1 MKNLTITLLT
11 VLLMTT
17 ACTKK
22 TEEVNPF
29 MADYNTPFNVPPFD
43 RISEKHY
50 LPAFE
55 EGMKKH
61 NLEIQDIVNNAEEP
75 TFKNTIEALEYSGRL
90 LADVQFVFY
99 NAYSSN
105 TNDEIQNIATEIA
118 PKLSLHADNIK
129 LNAGLFERVNSVYAQ
144 KEDLDLNA
152 EQRKL
157 LEETYKGFVRSGAGL
172 PEEKQNRLREINQ
185 ELSVLTL
192 KFGQN
197 VLGETNKFKMIVDN
211 EADLAGLPQS
221 LIDVAAEKAAEE
233 GLQGKWIFTLHNS
246 SVMPFLGSAD
256 NRELR
261 KVMQHAYINRGN
273 NNNEYDNKETI
284 GKIVNLRLERAK
296 LLGYDNHAHY
306 TLEET
311 MVKNTETAMNFVRKV
326 WDAAT
331 PIAKKEAGE
340 MQTMIKSEGNDFKL
354 AQWDW
359 RYYAEKIR
367 KEKYDLDEEQVRQYF
382 ELNTV
387 RSGVFMVV
395 NKLYGLQFK
404 ERTDIPKYHPDAQV
418 FEVLE
423 ADNSHVGILYMDFHP
438 RESKNSG
445 AWMSS
450 YRDQYIDRNGNYI
463 SPVITLVCNFTPP
476 TSSMPSLLTYD
487 EMTTFFHEFGH
498 ALHGLLSNVTYPS
511 LSGTEVPRDFV
522 ELPSQIMENWANE
535 PSVLITFAK
544 HYQTEEPMPQELID
558 KIKAGSK
565 FNQGFETVEF
575 LASAFLDLE
584 YHIIN
589 EPFADNKIKEVAGI
603 IDQRTISRIGLI
615 PEIYF
620 RHGSTHFQHI
630 FSGGYSAGY
639 YSYIWS
645 GLLDADAYEA
655 FRETGNVF
663 DQATAQS
670 FRKNILEKGGSD
682 DAMTMYI
689 NFRGKEPDI
698 QPLLRQRGLIQ

>member
-11 VLLMTT
+11 VLLMIT
-17 ACTKK
+17 ACTRK

-55 EGMKKH
+55 EGMKRH

-105 TNDEIQNIATEIA
+105 TNDEIQRIATEIA
-118 PKLSLHADNIK
+118 PELSLHADNIK
-129 LNAGLFERVNSVYAQ
+129 LNAKLFERVNAVYAQ
-144 KEDLDLNA
+144 KENLDLNA

-172 PEEKQNRLREINQ
+172 PEEKQNRLKEINQ

-211 EADLAGLPQS
+211 ESDLAGLPQS
-221 LIDVAAEKAAEE
+221 LIDVAAERAAEE

-261 KVMQHAYINRGN
+261 KVMQQAYINRGN

-296 LLGYDNHAHY
+296 LLGYESHAQY

-331 PIAKKEAGE
+331 PIAKREAGE

-367 KEKYDLDEEQVRQYF
+367 KEKYDFDEEQVRQYF

-423 ADNSHVGILYMDFHP
+423 ADNSHVGILYMDFYP

-463 SPVITLVCNFTPP
+463 SPVITLVCNFSPP
-476 TSSMPSLLTYD
+476 TSTMPSLLTYD

-544 HYQTEEPMPQELID
+544 HYQTGEPMPQELIE
-558 KIKAGSK
+558 KIEAGLK

-589 EPFADNKIKEVAGI
+589 EPFADDKIKEVAGI

-682 DAMTMYI
+682 DAMAMYI

>member
-1 MKNLTITLLT
+1 MKNFTITLLT

-61 NLEIQDIVNNAEEP
+61 NLEIQDIVNNVEEP
-75 TFKNTIEALEYSGRL
+75 TFKNTIEALEYNGRL

-129 LNAGLFERVNSVYAQ
+129 LNAGLFERVNAVYAQ

-172 PEEKQNRLREINQ
+172 PEENQNRLREINQ

-256 NRELR
+256 KRELR
-261 KVMQHAYINRGN
+261 KVMQQAYINRGN

-639 YSYIWS
+639 YGYIWS

>member
-1 MKNLTITLLT
+1 MKNFTITLLT

-61 NLEIQDIVNNAEEP
+61 NLEIQDIVNNVEEP

-129 LNAGLFERVNSVYAQ
+129 LNAGLFERVNAVYAQ

-172 PEEKQNRLREINQ
+172 PEENQNRLREINQ

-256 NRELR
+256 KRELR
-261 KVMQHAYINRGN
+261 KVMQQAYINRGN

-450 YRDQYIDRNGNYI
+450 YRDQYIDRNGN
-463 SPVITLVCNFTPP
+463 
-476 TSSMPSLLTYD
+476 
-487 EMTTFFHEFGH
+487 
-498 ALHGLLSNVTYPS
+498 
-511 LSGTEVPRDFV
+511 
-522 ELPSQIMENWANE
+522 
-535 PSVLITFAK
+535 
-544 HYQTEEPMPQELID
+544 
-558 KIKAGSK
+558 
-565 FNQGFETVEF
+565 
-575 LASAFLDLE
+575 
-584 YHIIN
+584 
-589 EPFADNKIKEVAGI
+589 
-603 IDQRTISRIGLI
+603 
-615 PEIYF
+615 
-620 RHGSTHFQHI
+620 
-630 FSGGYSAGY
+630 
-639 YSYIWS
+639 
-645 GLLDADAYEA
+645 
-655 FRETGNVF
+655 
-663 DQATAQS
+663 
-670 FRKNILEKGGSD
+670 
-682 DAMTMYI
+682 
-689 NFRGKEPDI
+689 
-698 QPLLRQRGLIQ
+698 

>member
-1 MKNLTITLLT
+1 MKNFTITLLT

-61 NLEIQDIVNNAEEP
+61 NLEIQDIVNNVEEP

-129 LNAGLFERVNSVYAQ
+129 LNAGLFERVNAVYAQ

-172 PEEKQNRLREINQ
+172 PEENQNRLREINQ

-256 NRELR
+256 KRELR
-261 KVMQHAYINRGN
+261 KVMQQAYINRGN

-438 RESKNSG
+438 HESKNSG

-639 YSYIWS
+639 YGYIWS

>member
-1 MKNLTITLLT
+1 MKNFTITLLT

-61 NLEIQDIVNNAEEP
+61 NLEIQDIVNNVEEP

-129 LNAGLFERVNSVYAQ
+129 LNAGLFERVNAVYAQ

-172 PEEKQNRLREINQ
+172 PEENQNRLREINQ

-256 NRELR
+256 KRELR
-261 KVMQHAYINRGN
+261 KVMQQAYINRGN

-639 YSYIWS
+639 YGYIWS

>member
-1 MKNLTITLLT
+1 MKNFTITLLT

-17 ACTKK
+17 ACTRK

-129 LNAGLFERVNSVYAQ
+129 LNAGLFERVNAVYAQ

-367 KEKYDLDEEQVRQYF
+367 KEKYDLDEEQVRQFF

>member
-61 NLEIQDIVNNAEEP
+61 NLEIQDIVNNVEEP

-233 GLQGKWIFTLHNS
+233 GLQRKWIFTLHNS